1 MSSPAKLMCLMST
14 KEKLITHVM
23 KEEPIGC
30 KNKVTVVG
38 VGMVGMAAAFSL
50 LLKDLCGE
58 LALVDVMEDKLKG
71 EVMDLQHGALF
82 LKTQKIVADKD
93 YSVSANSKVV
103 VLTAGARQREGES
116 RLNLVQ
122 RNVDIFKFIIPN
134 IVKHSPN
141 CILLVVSNPVDILTY
156 VAWKLSGFPRHR
168 VIGSGTNLDSARF
181 RHLMGERLNLH
192 PSSCHGW
199 IIGEHGDSSVP
210 VWSSVNVA
218 GVSLQGL
225 NPQMGTDGDTEDW
238 KQVHKSVVEGAYE
251 VIKLKG
257 YTSWAIGM
265 SVADLVESIQ
275 KNMHKVHPVST
286 LVQGMHGVK
295 DEVFLSVPCVLGN
308 SGLTDVIKMNL
319 KPDEEKQL
327 MKSAE
332 TLWGV
337 QKELTL

>member
-1 MSSPAKLMCLMST
+1 MST
-14 KEKLITHVM
+14 KEKLISHVM
-23 KEEPIGC
+23 KEEPVASA
-30 KNKVTVVG
+30 NKVTVVG
-38 VGMVGMAAAFSL
+38 VGMVGMACAISV
-50 LLKDLCGE
+50 LLKDLCDE

-71 EVMDLQHGALF
+71 EIMDLQHGSLF
-82 LKTQKIVADKD
+82 LKTHKIVADKD
-93 YSVSANSKVV
+93 YSVTANSKMVV
-103 VLTAGARQREGES
+103 VTAGARQQEGES

-122 RNVDIFKFIIPN
+122 RNVNIFKFIIPN

-141 CILLVVSNPVDILTY
+141 CIILVVSNPVDILTY

-181 RHLMGERLNLH
+181 RHLMGEKLNIH

-210 VWSSVNVA
+210 VWSGVNVA

-225 NPQMGTDGDTEDW
+225 NPQMGTEGDSENW
-238 KQVHKSVVEGAYE
+238 KAVHKEVVDGAYE
-251 VIKLKG
+251 VIRLKG

-265 SVADLVESIQ
+265 SVANLVESIL
-275 KNMHKVHPVST
+275 KNLHKVHPVST

-295 DEVFLSVPCVLGN
+295 DEVFLSVPSVLGN
-308 SGLTDVIKMNL
+308 SGLTDVIHMTL

-327 MKSAE
+327 MSSAD

-337 QKELTL
+337 QKELVL